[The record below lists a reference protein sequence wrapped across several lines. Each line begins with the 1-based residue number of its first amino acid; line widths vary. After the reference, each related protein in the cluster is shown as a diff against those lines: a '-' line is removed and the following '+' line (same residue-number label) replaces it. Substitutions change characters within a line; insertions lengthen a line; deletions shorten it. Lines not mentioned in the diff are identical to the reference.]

1 MLRKEACEKY
11 QILLKKKKKKGEK
24 MPKKDIKS
32 LLNKRKKKSL
42 GIIRNAIK
50 VFVRNKRRS

>member
-1 MLRKEACEKY
+1 MLQKEACEKY
-11 QILLKKKKKKGEK
+11 QILLKKEKKKGEK
-24 MPKKDIKS
+24 MPKKDIKP
-32 LLNKRKKKSL
+32 LLNKRKKKGF

>member
-1 MLRKEACEKY
+1 M
-11 QILLKKKKKKGEK
+11 KKKKKKGEK
-24 MPKKDIKS
+24 MPKKDIKP

>member
-24 MPKKDIKS
+24 MPKKDIKP